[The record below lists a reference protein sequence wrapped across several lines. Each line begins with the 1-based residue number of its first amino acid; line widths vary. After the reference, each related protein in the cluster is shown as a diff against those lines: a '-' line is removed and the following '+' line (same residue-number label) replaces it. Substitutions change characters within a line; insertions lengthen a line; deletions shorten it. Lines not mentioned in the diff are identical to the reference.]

1 VSAVSE
7 FLARFP
13 PFNALPA
20 GDLSIV
26 ASRVEVRRYGLG
38 ENILVEDGEPAHH
51 LYVVVEGSVELV
63 HQDEVVEILEPG
75 ECFGHPSLL
84 SGMAPAFTVRSHEPS
99 VVCYVLGSEEALTVL
114 GRPSGA
120 GYVATTLRQRLTL
133 TGHIVHALPEMATVR
148 VEELIG
154 RPPVFCQGSDS
165 IRLAA
170 RTMTDNHS
178 SAILVLGREGLEI
191 LTDGALRARV
201 VAGDVSPDAAVSCV
215 SIPAVSVIPT
225 HLAVEAM
232 IDMLAAEV
240 DHIAVV
246 DPARGPLG
254 ILSAADLMVSEA
266 HSPFALRHSILR
278 AANED
283 ELVAA
288 ASKLPSLFM
297 ALHSAELSPGDI
309 GRVLT
314 LQFES
319 LTAKLIDLSIEA
331 HGPAPVAWAWLALG
345 SAARREFT
353 LASDQENAL
362 AYADVDA
369 GSTVDAY
376 FERFA
381 SDVNRGL
388 ARCGFPPDANNVLA
402 ERALWRMSES
412 EWMSVFEDCLTSPDR
427 SHLIRATV
435 AFDFRQIAGG
445 LPVTSP
451 LVGVLRRAR
460 NHGQFLKQIARTA
473 TDIKPPLGFRGAL
486 ATESIDLKRRG
497 VIPVTNLA
505 RFFALANGITISNT
519 LDRLVAAQE
528 MAVLD
533 PETAVALHEA
543 TIVIARI
550 RYDHHAAQIRA
561 DGVPDNTIDPGAM
574 PPLARAH
581 LRDAFLAIGRAQ
593 KRLGVYTPLGI

>member
-1 VSAVSE
+1 MSAVSE

-13 PFNALPA
+13 PFDALPA
-20 GDLSIV
+20 GDLGSI

-63 HQDEVVEILEPG
+63 HQEEVVEVLEPG

-84 SGMAPAFTVRSHEPS
+84 TGMAPAFTVRGHEPS
-99 VVCYVLGSEEALTVL
+99 VVCYLIGSDEALAVLG
-114 GRPSGA
+114 GPSGA
-120 GYVATTLRQRLTL
+120 GYVATTLRKRLTL
-133 TGHIVHALPEMATVR
+133 TGHVVHALPEMATIR
-148 VEELIG
+148 VEELIN
-154 RPPVFCQGSDS
+154 RPPVFCHADDT

-170 RTMTDNHS
+170 QIMTDNHS
-178 SAILVLGREGLEI
+178 SAILVLGRDQLEI
-191 LTDGALRARV
+191 VTDGTLRARV
-201 VAGDVSPDAAVSCV
+201 VAGDVSPDVAVRNV
-215 SIPAVSVIPT
+215 AIPAVSVIPT

-240 DHIAVV
+240 DHIVVADAV
-246 DPARGPLG
+246 RGPLG
-254 ILSAADLMVSEA
+254 VLSAADLMVSEA
-266 HSPFALRHSILR
+266 HSPFALRYSILR
-278 AANED
+278 ASNED

-288 ASKLPSLFM
+288 AAKLSSLFL

-319 LTAKLIDLSIEA
+319 LTARLIDLTIEA

-369 GSTVDAY
+369 DSTVDAY

-381 SDVNRGL
+381 ADVNRGL
-388 ARCGFPPDANNVLA
+388 GRCGFAPDANNVLA

-412 EWMSVFEDCLTSPDR
+412 AWMTVFEDCLTSPDR

-435 AFDFRQIAGG
+435 AFDFRQVSGG
-445 LPVTSP
+445 LPITPP
-451 LVGVLRRAR
+451 LVAVLRRAKD
-460 NHGQFLKQIARTA
+460 HPGFLKQIARTA
-473 TDIKPPLGFRGAL
+473 TDIKPPLGFRGSL
-486 ATESIDLKRRG
+486 AAKSIDIKRRG
-497 VIPVTNLA
+497 VIPTTNLA

-519 LDRLVAAQE
+519 LDRISTARG
-528 MAVLD
+528 MSVLD
-533 PETAVALHEA
+533 AETATALHEA

-550 RYDHHAAQIRA
+550 RYDHHAAQIHA
-561 DGVPDNTIDPGAM
+561 GDTPDNIIDPGTM

-581 LRDAFLAIGRAQ
+581 LRDAFLAVARAQ
-593 KRLGVYTPLGI
+593 KKLGVYTPLGI

>member
-1 VSAVSE
+1 M
-7 FLARFP
+7 LDAR
-13 PFNALPA
+13 
-20 GDLSIV
+20 
-26 ASRVEVRRYGLG
+26 
-38 ENILVEDGEPAHH
+38 
-51 LYVVVEGSVELV
+51 
-63 HQDEVVEILEPG
+63 
-75 ECFGHPSLL
+75 
-84 SGMAPAFTVRSHEPS
+84 
-99 VVCYVLGSEEALTVL
+99 
-114 GRPSGA
+114 
-120 GYVATTLRQRLTL
+120 
-133 TGHIVHALPEMATVR
+133 
-148 VEELIG
+148 
-154 RPPVFCQGSDS
+154 
-165 IRLAA
+165 
-170 RTMTDNHS
+170 
-178 SAILVLGREGLEI
+178 
-191 LTDGALRARV
+191 
-201 VAGDVSPDAAVSCV
+201 
-215 SIPAVSVIPT
+215 
-225 HLAVEAM
+225 
-232 IDMLAAEV
+232 V
-240 DHIAVV
+240 DHIVV
-246 DPARGPLG
+246 MDPSRGPLG
-254 ILSAADLMVSEA
+254 VLSASDLMVSEA

-288 ASKLPSLFM
+288 ASKLSSLFL

-314 LQFES
+314 LQLES
-319 LTAKLIDLSIEA
+319 LTARLIDLTLEV

-362 AYADVDA
+362 AYDDVDS

-402 ERALWRMSES
+402 ERALWRMSAS
-412 EWMSVFEDCLTSPDR
+412 EWMRVFEDCLTSPDR

-445 LPVTSP
+445 LPVTPP
-451 LVGVLRRAR
+451 LVGVLRGAR
-460 NHGQFLKQIARTA
+460 GHGAFLKQIARTA
-473 TDIKPPLGFRGAL
+473 TYIKPPLGFRGSL
-486 ATESIDLKRRG
+486 ASESIDLKRRG

-519 LDRLVAAQE
+519 LDRLVAAQH

-543 TIVIARI
+543 AIVIARI
-550 RYDHHAAQIRA
+550 RYDHHAAQIHAAR
-561 DGVPDNTIDPGAM
+561 VPDNTIDPGAM

-593 KRLGVYTPLGI
+593 KRLGSYTPLGI